1 MSAETKTPKKINF
14 LKLSDSRKK
23 RFLNKVK
30 ENLREK
36 VMEERFWMSL
46 AETKR
51 VTING
56 ELLNFEGVNF
66 ASRPSEGLTGA
77 TQ

>member
-1 MSAETKTPKKINF
+1 MSAETKTPEKINF
-14 LKLSDSRKK
+14 LELSDSKKK

-30 ENLREK
+30 ETLREK
-36 VMEERFWMSL
+36 LMEERFWMSL
-46 AETKR
+46 AGTKR

-56 ELLNFEGVNF
+56 ELLNFEYVNF
-66 ASRPSEGLTGA
+66 ADRPNDGLTGA